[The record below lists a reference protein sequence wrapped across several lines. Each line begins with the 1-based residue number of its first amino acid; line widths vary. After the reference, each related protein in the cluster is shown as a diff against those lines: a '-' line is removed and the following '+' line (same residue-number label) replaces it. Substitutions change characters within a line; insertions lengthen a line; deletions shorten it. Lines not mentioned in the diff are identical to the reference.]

1 MGTADFE
8 LVIGTK
14 SWSSWSLRAWL
25 ALRMA
30 GIPFREV
37 PIMLRH
43 DGTSP
48 EIRKHSPAGQVPILK
63 TEDGIIWESM
73 AILEFAA
80 EAFPEAGLWPEDP
93 AARAHARS
101 VAAEMHAGFQP
112 LRQLL
117 PMDFNGRLELPELSD
132 PELSDSVSANIDRI
146 QAIWQDCR
154 ERFGDGGPFLYGHF
168 TNADAMYA
176 PVVSR
181 FRTYGVAVGEVSAIY
196 MAAIFALPAM
206 QEWGAGA
213 ATENLDTD

>member
-1 MGTADFE
+1 MGTTDFE

-30 GIPFREV
+30 EIPFREV
-37 PIMLRH
+37 PIMLRR

-48 EIRKHSPAGQVPILK
+48 EIHEHSPAGQVPILK
-63 TEDGIIWESM
+63 TQDGIIWESM

-80 EAFPEAGLWPEDP
+80 EALPKAGLWPEGP
-93 AARAHARS
+93 AERAHARS
-101 VAAEMHAGFQP
+101 VAAEMHAGFLP

-132 PELSDSVSANIDRI
+132 DVSANIDRI

-181 FRTYGVAVGEVSAIY
+181 FRTYGVAVGEVSATY
-196 MAAIFALPAM
+196 MAAIVALPAM
-206 QEWGAGA
+206 QEWSEA
-213 ATENLDTD
+213 AAAENLDAD